1 MFTCEFCNK
10 SFVKESTLFV
20 HKCEK
25 KRRFM
30 QRNEKHVQ
38 LGFRSYQLFY
48 KISTNAKKDKTY
60 DDFCKSQ
67 YYTAFVKYG
76 NYCVDLRIDDVP
88 SLTEFLLDNRVRVD
102 RWTSDREYIKW
113 VKHRQKNESVERAIE
128 RSVMFLQE
136 YCQEHNILF
145 NRYFDD
151 VSVNVIIFHITSGK
165 LSPWIIFASQK
176 AQALL
181 DCISSEH
188 IKMILDFV
196 DVNYWQKKIELNPR
210 DFNWVSELMM
220 EANL

>member
-1 MFTCEFCNK
+1 
-10 SFVKESTLFV
+10 
-20 HKCEK
+20 
-25 KRRFM
+25 
-30 QRNEKHVQ
+30 
-38 LGFRSYQLFY
+38 
-48 KISTNAKKDKTY
+48 
-60 DDFCKSQ
+60 
-67 YYTAFVKYG
+67 
-76 NYCVDLRIDDVP
+76 
-88 SLTEFLLDNRVRVD
+88 
-102 RWTSDREYIKW
+102 
-113 VKHRQKNESVERAIE
+113 
-128 RSVMFLQE
+128 MFLQE
-136 YCQEHNILF
+136 YCQEHNVLF

-196 DVNYWQKKIELNPR
+196 DVDYWQKKIELNPR